1 MTLITSSTKWTAAFF
16 ALLVLLV
23 VGAMT
28 WATTLTIRSVRADQA
43 AAGNADL
50 EQRIRLAVT
59 EMESYANQML
69 FFNEFARDYWHY
81 APFHQFKDVEVRFLS
96 GELLAPSVVG
106 ASPLFLSPPE
116 QPWVMLHF
124 QSSPVSGFSSP
135 QLMPRFIRHWPGFEA
150 DYDTWDRSWYY
161 RRLAA
166 LEASL
171 TAEDLAELYR
181 QSRYVDSL
189 GARHNTD
196 DDRNNVSSPSP
207 APSSAHVASK
217 GASNPM
223 RKRELSNDIEMLRN
237 RAQRLQR
244 VQTPPAVCAPE
255 HIAFANIFQPD
266 QIEDVHSSTDY
277 TGDEAE
283 VICGQMRPAWVQLP
297 GRNQDDLI
305 YLRPVS
311 LAGQTAWQGFVLD
324 WPAFSA
330 TLLQQVSGI
339 FDSATLDPLTT
350 ADAVPPDFAAFS
362 TIPARLNPN
371 EEPQLAAAGWN
382 RTYTFL
388 LVGWAGVTTLLAA
401 VGLGLLSMVRLSNRR
416 SHFAYAVTHEL
427 RTPLTTFR
435 LYTDMLNEGLVRP
448 EDHGTYIK
456 TLNDES
462 KRLADLVNGVLEYSR
477 IENSNVPINKEPVR
491 LGELL
496 KTIGEF
502 YQSRCE
508 SADMRLS
515 INVDG
520 VADYQVMTDRQLA
533 LQVIGNLVDNACK
546 YGRNADHPVI
556 EVSAAQRDGNATIE
570 VRDHGPGVPPRKRA
584 SIFRPYNRAET
595 EPATAVGGVG
605 LGLALSRSWAKLLGG
620 HLELVHE
627 PQRKGATFRVTLG
640 PLQPAN
646 KT

>member
-1 MTLITSSTKWTAAFF
+1 MMLRSSSTKWTAALF

-28 WATTLTIRSVRADQA
+28 WATTLTLRRLRADEA
-43 AAGNADL
+43 AEGNADL
-50 EQRIRLAVT
+50 EQRVRLAVT
-59 EMESYANQML
+59 EMESYANQLL
-69 FFNEFARDYWHY
+69 FFDEFGREYWHY
-81 APFHQFKDVEVRFLS
+81 TPFHQFKDVEVRFLS

-106 ASPLFLSPPE
+106 ASPLFLAPPE

-124 QSSPVSGFSSP
+124 QNSPISGYSSP
-135 QLMPRFIRHWPGFEA
+135 QLMPRFIRHWPGFET

-161 RRLAA
+161 RRLAS
-166 LEASL
+166 LESTL
-171 TAEDLAELYR
+171 TADDLAEMYR

-189 GARHNTD
+189 GARRDAND
-196 DDRNNVSSPSP
+196 ERIGVSSPSP
-207 APSSAHVASK
+207 VPGNAQVASK
-217 GASNPM
+217 RISRRI
-223 RKRELSNDIEMLRN
+223 RKPEQTKDIELLRN

-266 QIEDVHSSTDY
+266 HIDDVHSSTEY

-283 VICGQMRPAWVQLP
+283 VVCGQMRPAWVHLP
-297 GRNQDDLI
+297 GRSGQDLI

-339 FDSATLDPLTT
+339 FENATFEPLNTH
-350 ADAVPPDFAAFS
+350 DVVPPDLAAFS

-388 LVGWAGVTTLLAA
+388 LVGWVGVTTLLAA

-448 EDHGTYIK
+448 EDQGTYIK

-477 IENSNVPINKEPVR
+477 IENSNIPINKEPVSV
-491 LGELL
+491 GDLL
-496 KTIGEF
+496 DTIGEF

-508 SADMRLS
+508 SADMRLK
-515 INVDG
+515 IDVDG
-520 VADYQVMTDRQLA
+520 VADRQVMTDRQLA
-533 LQVIGNLVDNACK
+533 VQVIGNLVDNACK
-546 YGRNADHPVI
+546 YGRNPDLPVI
-556 EVSAAQRDGNATIE
+556 EVSAAQRDGKAIIE
-570 VRDHGPGVPPRKRA
+570 VRDHGPGVSPRRRA

-605 LGLALSRSWAKLLGG
+605 LGLALARSWSKLLGG
-620 HLELVHE
+620 QLELVAD

-640 PLQPAN
+640 PLQPGDQS
-646 KT
+646 